1 LEEVWEQGNL
11 DGLEE
16 IIAETHVHHLTRR
29 DAYGPEGVK
38 QLVLRFRTF
47 LSAVQITIHDLLVDG
62 DKVVAYFVYAA
73 TLTQDSVLPISQTV
87 DNSGAIAILDLDL
100 SRG

>member
-1 LEEVWEQGNL
+1 MFRQ
-11 DGLEE
+11 
-16 IIAETHVHHLTRR
+16 LT
-29 DAYGPEGVK
+29 EK
-38 QLVLRFRTF
+38 QPVLLVVGFFFLG
-47 LSAVQITIHDLLVDG
+47 LSAAWGLQAGHS
-62 DKVVAYFVYAA
+62 VYAA